1 MLLLS
6 QILPECQA
14 MYLVADRIHF
24 EYKQDV

>member
-1 MLLLS
+1 
-6 QILPECQA
+6 PECQA